1 MPINIIKKM
10 KPQILQ
16 VGGGAPASMT
26 AFTSY
31 MPGFTPQGS
40 TVSPPQASSY
50 SYPVTPTL
58 TTVMG
63 LDVSTDTG
71 VVVLSYD
78 ESHKVWRTVADFE
91 INLPSLPKTATM
103 KQRTQ
108 RCLDLRAAVNK
119 AMIKYY
125 PRAVAIEGYGY
136 ANAHSLV
143 TLVEFGASVR
153 SVLMCLNSG
162 DVALYEVA
170 PAALKKFILGK
181 GVGKKEQVM
190 MQVFKK
196 YGYEAPTNNLADAYV
211 LAQMAASLYKL
222 PPGAL
227 TKPQVE
233 VLAAVKAKNA

>member
-1 MPINIIKKM
+1 MPITVKKV
-10 KPQILQ
+10 K
-16 VGGGAPASMT
+16 AN
-26 AFTSY
+26 
-31 MPGFTPQGS
+31 
-40 TVSPPQASSY
+40 
-50 SYPVTPTL
+50 TPTPVPDTL
-58 TTVMG
+58 TVMG

-71 VVVLSYD
+71 VVVLSFD
-78 ESHKVWRTVADFE
+78 RGHQVWRTAADFE

-103 KQRTQ
+103 VQRTQ

-119 AMIKYY
+119 AMIEYK
-125 PRAVAIEGYGY
+125 PTAVAIEGYGY

-153 SVLMCLNSG
+153 SVLLCFG
-162 DVALYEVA
+162 AKTALYEVA

-181 GVGKKEQVM
+181 GVGAKEQVM

-211 LAQMAASLYKL
+211 LAQMAAALCKL
-222 PPGAL
+222 PPVAL

-233 VLAAVKAKNA
+233 VLAVVKAKNA